1 MIFWKRRH
9 HSISFLRR
17 YCVPGTG
24 RGVKGRPATAEPPA
38 IDSPAWPRYHRQRNN
53 EIHPQEAEYSP
64 GYKSIQNKG
73 ARRKQTPVSK
83 GLAASCFS
91 KAPAHNPAKTLL
103 TTTWQILPIISPTLW
118 IRARML
124 RHTPYA
130 GSKQGRSTHMFND
143 TELTARDLYMYRR
156 GEMREYIRNHG
167 ILDSEIHHMLY
178 QWVVTGHSVHD
189 NPWGIRDHKRGL
201 PCDYLEAMETINRK

>member
-1 MIFWKRRH
+1 MKYTLSKLNTARDTKAFKI
-9 HSISFLRR
+9 
-17 YCVPGTG
+17 
-24 RGVKGRPATAEPPA
+24 KGRRESRHLSRK
-38 IDSPAWPRYHRQRNN
+38 IWPRLASKK
-53 EIHPQEAEYSP
+53 HPHI
-64 GYKSIQNKG
+64 K
-73 ARRKQTPVSK
+73 R
-83 GLAASCFS
+83 L
-91 KAPAHNPAKTLL
+91 KTLL

-130 GSKQGRSTHMFND
+130 GSKHGRSTHMFND